1 MYSGEDSVLTSVHL
15 MAGGGGDL
23 AGFALAG
30 YDTLAAVNHLQA
42 AVQTVLL
49 NRPVNGIV
57 EDVSRLDML
66 SLPGA
71 DVLVASPICT
81 EAAPA
86 GGNAVRQQR
95 QQPWAATRAT
105 AWCLI
110 RYAEIHRPA
119 VIVGE
124 NVLRFARWDL
134 FEPWL
139 KVFEAMNYTARIVPV
154 NAAHISSPGNPAAPQ
169 VRERLVFVLARRG
182 IEVDL
187 EVRPAARCRVCGPVQ
202 GVRCWKPT
210 ATRIAGHL
218 IGDYD
223 PGTGR
228 HGAYYYL
235 CPAGHGR
242 VEPATTA
249 MAPGIDW
256 SLPMRLVADGHR
268 RGPYAPATR
277 ARIRHGLT
285 RWDGRPFVAI
295 LRRHKLS
302 EPLDGPVA
310 TITAA
315 GTHHMLVQPGDDRTI
330 DGCRVRMFTTPEK
343 AYAQRFP
350 DSWKF
355 VTRFPKADRDKVP
368 HGATPGGLLTGNAVP
383 SNIAEWA
390 GGRIKYAL
398 TA

>member
-1 MYSGEDSVLTSVHL
+1 MLTSVHL

-30 YDTLAAVNHLQA
+30 YATLAAVNHLQA

-49 NRPVNGIV
+49 NRPVHGIV
-57 EDVSRLDML
+57 EDVSQLDML

-86 GGNAVRQQR
+86 GGNAVRKQR

-139 KVFEAMNYTARIVPV
+139 KVFEAMNYTAQIVPV

-285 RWDGRPFVAI
+285 HWDGRPFRGDPAAAQTVGTAGRPSRHDH
-295 LRRHKLS
+295 RRGH
-302 EPLDGPVA
+302 PPHAGPARRRPDHRWLPGADV
-310 TITAA
+310 
-315 GTHHMLVQPGDDRTI
+315 HHPGKGIRPT
-330 DGCRVRMFTTPEK
+330 
-343 AYAQRFP
+343 
-350 DSWKF
+350 
-355 VTRFPKADRDKVP
+355 VP
-368 HGATPGGLLTGNAVP
+368 
-383 SNIAEWA
+383 
-390 GGRIKYAL
+390 
-398 TA
+398 